1 MNKKVF
7 HTLEFD
13 KIVDRL
19 CELASSDK
27 GKIYCEKL
35 TPITDIDKI
44 NARQTE
50 TADAFS
56 RITRDGNISFSGVKD
71 ITPFK
76 KRLEIGGTLNMSE
89 FLTIGS
95 LLSTAKT
102 AISYNL
108 SSKEADR
115 KDTLSDYFNSL
126 SDCESLRRE
135 ISRTIL
141 SEDEIADDATP
152 ELRSIRRKIGGFSDK
167 IRSEMSRLL
176 AGKARDFLQ
185 DSVITERDG
194 RYCLPVK
201 AEFKSQVPGIVHDQ
215 SSSGQTLF
223 IEPISVVKMD
233 NELKELFAEEKKE
246 INRYLAELSA
256 KTYEHLSEIEIDYR
270 VLSEL
275 DFIFAKAYLAEKMN
289 AVKPVLNT
297 DGRINLRKARHP
309 LLNIERVVPIDVN
322 LGIDFN
328 QLIITGPNTGGKTVT
343 LKTVGLLTLMA
354 QAGLH
359 IPAGDRSEMA
369 VFHNVYAD
377 IGDEQSIE
385 QSLSTFSGHMTNVV
399 NILRSVEQS
408 GKESLVL
415 FDELCAGTDPTEG
428 SALATSIL
436 DELHREGIRVLAT
449 THYSELKIYAL
460 STEGVENASC
470 EFSVETLS
478 PTYRLLIGIPG
489 KSNAFAISRKL
500 GLPEG
505 IIEDAKELISKEDQ
519 SFEDMISDL
528 ESKRISIEETETR
541 IKRDNEEIAK
551 LRAELEAEKQKIKAQ
566 KASLLEEAHKDA
578 ARILKEAKDEAD
590 STIKTFRKLKASN
603 PDLSE
608 MEALRTGLSKKLNKA
623 QSSTSKVKPQTRTNN
638 SIKASDLHIGDTV
651 KVLSMNLTGTV
662 HSLPDK
668 KNELMVS
675 MGIMRSKVK
684 LNDIEIVKEED
695 AATKFRNAKRKQATH
710 TFSGGNAMSIS
721 PELKLL
727 GLTVN
732 EAISK
737 LDKYIDDAYIAHLKS
752 VRIVHGKGTGAL
764 RKAVQDYLATN
775 AYVKS
780 YDKAA
785 YGEGDDGVT
794 VVKLF

>member
-13 KIVDRL
+13 KIVERL
-19 CELASSDK
+19 TDLASSDK
-27 GKIYCEKL
+27 GRSYCQAL
-35 TPITDIDKI
+35 TPITDLEKI
-44 NARQTE
+44 ESRQQETE
-50 TADAFS
+50 DALQ
-56 RITRDGNISFSGVKD
+56 RILRDGNISFSGAKE
-71 ITPFK
+71 IAHFK
-76 KRLEIGGTLNMSE
+76 KRLEIGGVLNESE

-95 LLSTAKT
+95 ILSCAHTAMN
-102 AISYNL
+102 YNS

-115 KDTLSDYFNSL
+115 VDTLTDYFNAL
-126 SDCESLRRE
+126 SDCKDLRLK
-135 ISRTIL
+135 IQRTIL

-152 ELRSIRRKIGGFSDK
+152 ELRNIRRKIGGFSEK

-233 NELKELFAEEKKE
+233 NELKELLAEERKE
-246 INRYLAELSA
+246 INRFLAELTNEA
-256 KTYEHLSEIEIDYR
+256 ADYLSQIESDYKI
-270 VLSEL
+270 LAEL

-289 AVKPVLNT
+289 AVKPVLND
-297 DGRINLRKARHP
+297 DGRIDLKKARHP
-309 LLNIERVVPIDVN
+309 LLDQEKVVPIDVN
-322 LGIDFN
+322 LGKNFN

-408 GKESLVL
+408 GKDSLVL

-428 SALATSIL
+428 SALATAIL
-436 DELHREGIRVLAT
+436 DELHREQIRVLAT

-500 GLPEG
+500 GLSES

-551 LRAELEAEKQKIKAQ
+551 LRAELEAEKRKLADK

-638 SIKASDLHIGDTV
+638 NIKASDLHIGDMV

-675 MGIMRSKVK
+675 MGIMRTKVK
-684 LNDIEIVKEED
+684 LNDIELMKEED
-695 AATKFRNAKRKQATH
+695 AAAKFRNAKRKQATH
-710 TFSGGNAMSIS
+710 SFTGGSAMSIS
-721 PELKLL
+721 PEIKLL
-727 GLTVN
+727 GLTVD

-737 LDKYIDDAYIAHLKS
+737 LDKYIDDAYVSHLKS

-764 RKAVQDYLATN
+764 RNAVQEYLSTN

-780 YDKAA
+780 FDKAA

-794 VVKLF
+794 IAKLF